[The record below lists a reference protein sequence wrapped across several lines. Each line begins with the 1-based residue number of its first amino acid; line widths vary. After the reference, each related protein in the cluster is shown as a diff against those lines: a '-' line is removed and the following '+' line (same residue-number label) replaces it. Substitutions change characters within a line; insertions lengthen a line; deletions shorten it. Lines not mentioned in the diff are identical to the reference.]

1 MAIEKNR
8 FLEISL
14 KLRQYSKNPDQN
26 YTIPDPGGKLITDW
40 PDRSAT
46 LIGTVHMATSPLKAV
61 YVGRYRTTITTDL
74 ADFWRKIFTIGLEN
88 QKLRDIFLKKKS
100 KQPYGWRL
108 FREVDTKVCTTRSKM
123 WLQMTIVV
131 TAIKSFVSVVE
142 DFIDNMGPLSTKLGY
157 ALKQGLKI
165 GLLYSCKY

>member
-1 MAIEKNR
+1 
-8 FLEISL
+8 
-14 KLRQYSKNPDQN
+14 
-26 YTIPDPGGKLITDW
+26 
-40 PDRSAT
+40 
-46 LIGTVHMATSPLKAV
+46 
-61 YVGRYRTTITTDL
+61 
-74 ADFWRKIFTIGLEN
+74 
-88 QKLRDIFLKKKS
+88 
-100 KQPYGWRL
+100 
-108 FREVDTKVCTTRSKM
+108 M